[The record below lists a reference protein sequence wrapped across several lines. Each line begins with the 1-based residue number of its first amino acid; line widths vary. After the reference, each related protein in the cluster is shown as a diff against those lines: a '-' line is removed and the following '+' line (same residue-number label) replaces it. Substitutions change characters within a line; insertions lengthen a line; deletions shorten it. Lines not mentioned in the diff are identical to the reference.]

1 MRLLAKTLIPKHETP
16 YSPTANLTVPTSA
29 GVNFVLQMTTN
40 LESGNW
46 ITVSNGIAI
55 TDLIIT
61 NAPTNAFFRLR

>member
-16 YSPTANLTVPTSA
+16 YSPTTNLTVPTSA

-40 LESGNW
+40 LESGNR

-55 TDLIIT
+55 TGLIIT